1 MMLFKPTSP
10 TLSRRRFLQGGA
22 AIGGALVIGTFV
34 HFGQGKAIASAPVR
48 RLDPAAMPNAFV
60 RIAADDSVTVVVK
73 HLDKGQGITT
83 GLATIVADELDADW
97 SQMHF
102 AFAPADAKLYNNLL
116 WGPAQGTG
124 GSTAIA
130 NSWIQLRKAGAAA
143 RAMLVEAA
151 AQEWGVLAGEIT
163 VVRGEIVHAGSNRTS
178 RFGAFAEKA
187 AALSVPQDPVL
198 KTPEQWIYIGKHVPR
213 IDTPEKITGR
223 AVYSIDI
230 RRPGMLTAMVARPP
244 LFGARMRSFDD
255 AAARAV
261 PGVVDVVAIPTG
273 VAVVARDTWAAM
285 KGREALNVE
294 WDDSRAEKRSSAEL
308 LAEYRETAKTR
319 GITAARRGDA
329 AGAMSRAAKIV
340 EAQYDFPYLAHATM
354 EPMNGTIERRADGG
368 YEAWGAFQ
376 IPTID
381 QAVVASILGVTPG
394 RVTLNTV
401 MAGGSF
407 GRRATPQADWIGEA
421 AHILKATGES
431 APIHLVW
438 TREDDMQAGYY
449 RPLVHHSVRV
459 GLDDQGMPLAW
470 EHRIVGKSILI
481 GTPFEAMIVDGHDA
495 TSTEG
500 ASDPSY
506 AIPNLRLEVHNA
518 REQVP
523 VLWWRSVGHTHTGQ
537 VMETMIDELAFE
549 ADQDPVAYRLALLAE
564 APREAAVLRLAA
576 EKAGWGEATAAGR
589 GRKTGRG
596 VSVHKSFGSYVA
608 MVADVSV
615 EGDVVRVERIVAAVD
630 CGIPVNP
637 DIIRA
642 QIEGSV
648 GFALSSVLRER
659 VTLEGGVVQETNF
672 DRYEP
677 TRISEMPVVEV
688 HIVSSEA
695 EPTGIGEPGVPTLA
709 PAISNAVF
717 AATGRR
723 VRSLP
728 IDLQAL
734 TGV

>member
-10 TLSRRRFLQGGA
+10 SVSRRRFLQGGA
-22 AIGGALVIGTFV
+22 ALGGALVIGTFV

-48 RLDPAAMPNAFV
+48 RLDPPAMPNAFV
-60 RIAADDSVTVVVK
+60 RIAADDSVTVIVK

-97 SQMHF
+97 SQMRF

-143 RAMLVEAA
+143 RAMLIEAA
-151 AQEWGVLAGEIT
+151 AQEWGVPAGEIT
-163 VVRGEIVHAGSNRTS
+163 VVRGEIRHAASNRTS

-187 AALSVPQDPVL
+187 ATLAVPQDPVL
-198 KTPEQWIYIGKHVPR
+198 KTPDQWIYIGKHVPR

-244 LFGARMRSFDD
+244 LFGARMRNFDD
-255 AAARAV
+255 EAARAV

-285 KGREALNVE
+285 KGREALIVE
-294 WDDSRAEKRSSAEL
+294 WDDSRAEKRSSEEL

-329 AGAMSRAAKIV
+329 AGAMGRAAKIV

-381 QAVVASILGVTPG
+381 QAVVASILGVTPE

-421 AHILKATGES
+421 AEILKATGES

-449 RPLVHHSVRV
+449 RPLVHHSLRV
-459 GLDDQGMPLAW
+459 GLDDRGMPLAW

-481 GTPFEAMIVDGHDA
+481 GTPFEAMIIDGHDA

-549 ADQDPVAYRLALLAE
+549 AGDDPVAYHLALLGD

-576 EKAGWGEATAAGR
+576 EKAGWGEAMASG
-589 GRKTGRG
+589 KGRG
-596 VSVHKSFGSYVA
+596 VSVHKSFGSYVS
-608 MVADVSV
+608 MVAEVAV

-637 DIIRA
+637 DNIRA

-672 DRYEP
+672 DQYLP

-688 HIVSSEA
+688 HIVASEA